1 MKKRAQICFYIFVVC
16 AFVALGIIGYFI
28 LRPGSDEVMVG
39 SKKFVTFN
47 ALDVPECSSYLIEVT
62 NSDNESDSA
71 VYSFTK
77 EKVNDSTYKFNTIVT
92 KDEQEI
98 AEENYTQEITNV
110 DSETDKIN
118 CNIKEYTVK
127 LLNTI
132 GQGEEDSIIYE
143 YVDQTLENVDKD
155 IFCVI
160 VSEYFDDIFDLD
172 GKYTISCTPQNDEG
186 QPIDETEEVE
196 FDYVA
201 YYEQDFLR
209 RDDFYYNGEY
219 YDYVIE
225 SVDELDALV
234 AYAILYRYEDLSFYV
249 KTNAIKSSNINSLVI
264 DAAIDYPEYDALQ
277 NQNSYASMK
286 QQIGYLQD
294 FNYYL
299 DENFTKTYLDLKSE
313 DEAVYLESLESLHT
327 KDTLFKQEY
336 IREESDTPRTFPIDS
351 AENEVVVY
359 NTEQLFMVVQSGAK
373 PKFIEGESDIASQVY
388 ENARELL
395 KEINNSDN
403 LSDYEKA
410 LNIYRYIVSN
420 IVYDHVLY
428 KYMELKG
435 DFSIRSFGNYS
446 AFYLEGVFYDFD
458 GLDTQFA
465 VCDGLAKAYS
475 LMCNIEGIE
484 CVKVNGNILGQ
495 GNHAWNKIYL
505 EAEEEY
511 NLETGYYYVDTTW
524 GEGSYSE
531 QDIYGRTSYTQFLTH
546 TYFLF
551 SQDYTERAIEY
562 EYDLEMPEGTEA
574 GEYNYYTDS
583 TLGEGINLYIDSDE
597 DLLSTLEFVRDN
609 LASQTSNY
617 LLELYISKDYLME
630 GSQLFNRL
638 VEGSAMFGE
647 YNIEYLYNYATY
659 PTLGLIYKNPLV
671 MIRFK

>member
-98 AEENYTQEITNV
+98 AEESYTQEITNV

-132 GQGEEDSIIYE
+132 GQGEEGSIVYE

-511 NLETGYYYVDTTW
+511 NLETGYYYIDTTW

-531 QDIYGRTSYTQFLTH
+531 QDYGRTSYTQFLTH

-562 EYDLEMPEGTEA
+562 EYDLKMPEGTEA

-638 VEGSAMFGE
+638 VGSSAMFGE

>member
-98 AEENYTQEITNV
+98 AEESYTQEITNV
-110 DSETDKIN
+110 NSETDKIN

-127 LLNTI
+127 LLNSI
-132 GQGEEDSIIYE
+132 GQGEEDSIVYE

-186 QPIDETEEVE
+186 QPIDEPEEVE

-249 KTNAIKSSNINSLVI
+249 KTNAINSSNINSLVI

-277 NQNSYASMK
+277 NQDAYASMK

-388 ENARELL
+388 ENAREIL

-562 EYDLEMPEGTEA
+562 EYDLEMPEGIEA

-638 VEGSAMFGE
+638 VKGSAMFGE

>member
-98 AEENYTQEITNV
+98 AEESYTQEITNV
-110 DSETDKIN
+110 NSETDKIN

-132 GQGEEDSIIYE
+132 GQGEEDSIVYE

-225 SVDELDALV
+225 SVDELDTLV

-249 KTNAIKSSNINSLVI
+249 KTNAINSSNINSLVI

-277 NQNSYASMK
+277 NQNTYASMK
-286 QQIGYLQD
+286 QQIGYLLD

-313 DEAVYLESLESLHT
+313 DEAVYLESLETLHT

-336 IREESDTPRTFPIDS
+336 IKEESDTPRTFPIDS

-531 QDIYGRTSYTQFLTH
+531 QDYGRTSYTQFLTH

-583 TLGEGINLYIDSDE
+583 TFGEGINLYIDSDE

-638 VEGSAMFGE
+638 VEGSTMFGE

-659 PTLGLIYKNPLV
+659 PSLGLIYKNPLV

>member
-98 AEENYTQEITNV
+98 AEESYTQEITNV

-132 GQGEEDSIIYE
+132 GQGEEGSIVYE

-403 LSDYEKA
+403 LSNYEKA

-458 GLDTQFA
+458 GLDAQFA

-531 QDIYGRTSYTQFLTH
+531 QDIYGRISYTQFLTH

>member
-98 AEENYTQEITNV
+98 AEESYTQEITNV
-110 DSETDKIN
+110 NSETDKIN

-127 LLNTI
+127 LLNSI
-132 GQGEEDSIIYE
+132 GQGEEDSIVYE

-186 QPIDETEEVE
+186 QPIDEPEEVE

-249 KTNAIKSSNINSLVI
+249 KTNAINSSNINSLVI

-277 NQNSYASMK
+277 NQDTYASMK

-388 ENARELL
+388 ENAREIL

-531 QDIYGRTSYTQFLTH
+531 QDYGRTSYTQFLTH

-597 DLLSTLEFVRDN
+597 DLRSTLEFVRDN

-638 VEGSAMFGE
+638 VGSSAMFGE
-647 YNIEYLYNYATY
+647 YNIEYLYNCATY

>member
-77 EKVNDSTYKFNTIVT
+77 EKVNDSTYKFNTIVR

-98 AEENYTQEITNV
+98 AEESYTQEITNV

-132 GQGEEDSIIYE
+132 GQGEEDSIVYE

-186 QPIDETEEVE
+186 QPIDEPEEVE

-388 ENARELL
+388 ENAREIL
-395 KEINNSDN
+395 KEINNSKRFINKNVTDN
-403 LSDYEKA
+403 E
-410 LNIYRYIVSN
+410 N
-420 IVYDHVLY
+420 
-428 KYMELKG
+428 
-435 DFSIRSFGNYS
+435 
-446 AFYLEGVFYDFD
+446 
-458 GLDTQFA
+458 
-465 VCDGLAKAYS
+465 
-475 LMCNIEGIE
+475 
-484 CVKVNGNILGQ
+484 
-495 GNHAWNKIYL
+495 
-505 EAEEEY
+505 
-511 NLETGYYYVDTTW
+511 
-524 GEGSYSE
+524 
-531 QDIYGRTSYTQFLTH
+531 
-546 TYFLF
+546 
-551 SQDYTERAIEY
+551 
-562 EYDLEMPEGTEA
+562 
-574 GEYNYYTDS
+574 
-583 TLGEGINLYIDSDE
+583 
-597 DLLSTLEFVRDN
+597 
-609 LASQTSNY
+609 
-617 LLELYISKDYLME
+617 
-630 GSQLFNRL
+630 
-638 VEGSAMFGE
+638 
-647 YNIEYLYNYATY
+647 
-659 PTLGLIYKNPLV
+659 
-671 MIRFK
+671 

>member
-1 MKKRAQICFYIFVVC
+1 MKKRTQICFYIFVVC

-98 AEENYTQEITNV
+98 AEESYTQEITNV
-110 DSETDKIN
+110 NSETDKIN

-127 LLNTI
+127 LLNSI
-132 GQGEEDSIIYE
+132 GQGEEDSIVYE

-277 NQNSYASMK
+277 NQDAYASMK

-313 DEAVYLESLESLHT
+313 DEAVYLESLEILHT

-388 ENARELL
+388 ENAREIL

-531 QDIYGRTSYTQFLTH
+531 QDYGRTSYTQFLTH

-551 SQDYTERAIEY
+551 SQDYTERVIEY

-630 GSQLFNRL
+630 GSQLFNSL
-638 VEGSAMFGE
+638 VGDDEMFGE

>member
-98 AEENYTQEITNV
+98 AEESYTQEITNV
-110 DSETDKIN
+110 NSETDKIN

-127 LLNTI
+127 LLNST
-132 GQGEEDSIIYE
+132 GQGEEDSIVYE

-209 RDDFYYNGEY
+209 RDDFYYNGDY

-249 KTNAIKSSNINSLVI
+249 KTNAINSSNINSLVI

-277 NQNSYASMK
+277 NQNTYASMK
-286 QQIGYLQD
+286 QQIGYLLD

-313 DEAVYLESLESLHT
+313 DESVYLESLESLHT

-388 ENARELL
+388 ENAREIL

-435 DFSIRSFGNYS
+435 DFSIRSFGDYS

-484 CVKVNGNILGQ
+484 CVKVNGSILGQ

-524 GEGSYSE
+524 GEGSYNE

-638 VEGSAMFGE
+638 VGSSAMFGE

-659 PTLGLIYKNPLV
+659 PSLGLIYKNPLV

>member
-98 AEENYTQEITNV
+98 AEESYTQEITNV

-132 GQGEEDSIIYE
+132 GQGEEDSIVYE

-186 QPIDETEEVE
+186 QPIDEPEEVE

-249 KTNAIKSSNINSLVI
+249 KTNAINSSNINSLVI

-277 NQNSYASMK
+277 NQDAYASMK

-388 ENARELL
+388 ENAREIL

-531 QDIYGRTSYTQFLTH
+531 QDYGRTSYTQFLTH

-638 VEGSAMFGE
+638 VGSSAMFGE
-647 YNIEYLYNYATY
+647 YNIEHLYNYATY

>member
-98 AEENYTQEITNV
+98 AEESYTQEITNV

-132 GQGEEDSIIYE
+132 GQGEEDSIVYE

-225 SVDELDALV
+225 SVYELDALV
-234 AYAILYRYEDLSFYV
+234 AYAILYRYEDLSFYI
-249 KTNAIKSSNINSLVI
+249 KTNAINSSNINSLVI

-277 NQNSYASMK
+277 NQNTYASMK

-388 ENARELL
+388 ENAREIL

-505 EAEEEY
+505 EVEEEY

-638 VEGSAMFGE
+638 VGSSAMFGE
-647 YNIEYLYNYATY
+647 YNIEHLYNYATY